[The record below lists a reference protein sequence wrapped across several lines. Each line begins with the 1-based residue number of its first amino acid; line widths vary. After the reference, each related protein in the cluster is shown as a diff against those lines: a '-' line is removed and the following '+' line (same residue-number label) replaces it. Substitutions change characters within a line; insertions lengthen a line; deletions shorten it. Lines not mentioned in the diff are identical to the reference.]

1 MKLRYHVNDDGAWR
15 PLYGHLLQVGRAEKR
30 DEVEDWG
37 AQFARE
43 VLLAKKWEKPDFGP
57 GVEMS
62 WRVD

>member
-1 MKLRYHVNDDGAWR
+1 MKLRYHINDDGAWK
-15 PLYGHLLQVGRAEKR
+15 PTYGHLLRVGRAENR

-37 AQFARE
+37 AQFAQE
-43 VLLAKKWEKPDFGP
+43 VLLGKKWEEPKFGQ

>member
-1 MKLRYHVNDDGAWR
+1 MKLRYHINDDGAWK
-15 PLYGHLLQVGRAEKR
+15 PFYGHLLLVGRAKKAG
-30 DEVEDWG
+30 EVEDWG

-43 VLLAKKWEKPDFGP
+43 VLLGKKWEKPDISP